1 MILFIGWR
9 RRVGS
14 RRYFSL
20 LLVLFIGWKRRVGSR
35 IYFSLLLVLF
45 SRLEEKGIQHR
56 VESRIYFMRNL
67 NNWIKSMLI
76 QDYIGK
82 LGDPSKL
89 NILDL
94 GCGKGKSFPFN
105 IITRISR
112 IWWFYYIRYCKENLP
127 LVEIFVKG
135 LVSVICFN
143 RPSFI
148 TIQDW
153 NSSLNLYS
161 KFYFKI
167 SFFGI

>member
-14 RRYFSL
+14 RIYFSL

-94 GCGKGKSFPFN
+94 GCGKGK
-105 IITRISR
+105 
-112 IWWFYYIRYCKENLP
+112 
-127 LVEIFVKG
+127 
-135 LVSVICFN
+135 
-143 RPSFI
+143 
-148 TIQDW
+148 
-153 NSSLNLYS
+153 
-161 KFYFKI
+161 
-167 SFFGI
+167 